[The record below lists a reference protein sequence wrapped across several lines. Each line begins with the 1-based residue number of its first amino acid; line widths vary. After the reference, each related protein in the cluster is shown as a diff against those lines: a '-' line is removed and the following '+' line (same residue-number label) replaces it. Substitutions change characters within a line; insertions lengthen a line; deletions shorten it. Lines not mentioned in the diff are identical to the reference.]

1 MKKISLANLLSELE
15 VKDQGPK
22 SSDVKALI
30 KLVDSNSTIKN
41 KLQTVNNAAE
51 VNEFLTYIL
60 NTINPKVSGVNKAA
74 LIKIINTRFK

>member
-1 MKKISLANLLSELE
+1 MKKISLANILSELE

-30 KLVDSNSTIKN
+30 KLVDSNSTLKN

-51 VNEFLTYIL
+51 VTEFLSYVL
-60 NTINPKVSGVNKAA
+60 NTINPKVAGVNKMA
-74 LIKIINTRFK
+74 LKSIIDKRFK

>member
-1 MKKISLANLLSELE
+1 MKKISLANILSELE

-30 KLVDSNSTIKN
+30 KLVDSNPTLKS

-51 VNEFLTYIL
+51 VTEFLSYIL
-60 NTINPKVSGVNKAA
+60 NTINPKVTGVSKAN
-74 LIKIINTRFK
+74 LIKIINNRFK

>member
-1 MKKISLANLLSELE
+1 MKKISLANILCELE

-30 KLVDSNSTIKN
+30 KLVDSNPTLKN

-51 VNEFLTYIL
+51 VTEFLSYIL
-60 NTINPKVSGVNKAA
+60 NTINPKVSGVNKSN